1 MGKTVFETLKE
12 RALKKQGKNLDNAN
26 TKKNSM
32 PEMEIGKDGK
42 PTGKNIGSTSRQAME
57 ELTRDM

>member
-12 RALKKQGKNLDNAN
+12 RALSKQAKVNGAN
-26 TKKNSM
+26 IKKNSM

-42 PTGKNIGSTSRQAME
+42 PTKNNIGSTNGHPME

>member
-12 RALKKQGKNLDNAN
+12 RALKKQAKNLDNAN
-26 TKKNSM
+26 EKKNSM

-42 PTGKNIGSTSRQAME
+42 PTKNNIGSTSRQTME